1 MSFGIKKSSINHKKW
16 FAMQILSVT
25 TIMPFYEQKSAN
37 FCNVCRKWHKDNRF
51 KTSMNR

>member
-1 MSFGIKKSSINHKKW
+1 MSFGMKKSFINHKKW

-37 FCNVCRKWHKDNRF
+37 L
-51 KTSMNR
+51 